1 MLQMLQISW
10 GNLSNSWWLLAIPA
24 ALALTLYYLVWKS
37 RKIKTLGDAPLIKTM
52 LQRYSPRRE
61 RWQQIMVLV
70 AIVLLAIGL
79 LNPQEPKQQAGNTL
93 NGLEIVVALD
103 VSNSMMAK
111 DASPNRLERSKI
123 VARQLI
129 DTLQGSKV
137 GIVAFAGEAW
147 TQLPLTTDL
156 AAARL
161 LLSSVQPNSV
171 PVQGTNIED
180 ALLTANNSLPTTDM
194 SHKAIVLFTD
204 GESLEGDVKAAVEAL
219 KKSGVM
225 LLTVGVGT
233 AAGATV
239 TDEDGLALRKDDG
252 TPVVSQLNEAAL
264 KQMATAT
271 SGQYIAL
278 QNNPEALPQMLAA
291 LDKLPRQPLSNSYM
305 VNYYS
310 YSHWLI
316 ATALVLLL
324 AAVFTRQR
332 LPVAKK
338 TPQVAMLAAGILLA
352 QLSFAQ
358 SSKASL
364 QKANEL
370 MVAGK
375 FDEAENL
382 YRSILQQDPKA
393 WNAQLHLGN
402 IAYRKGQYDE
412 ALKQYEQ
419 TLQQPVPDEAA
430 VAALNN
436 KGLAF
441 VKMKKLPEA
450 VETFKQAVR
459 KAPFDEGLQTNLGM
473 ALDELASMNA
483 APPPPPSQKPMN
495 QRKAEDQLQALQ
507 QEEKKIRQQLM
518 KQKRSVPNNGKNW

>member
-1 MLQMLQISW
+1 MLTRYQPRKQRAAQLML
-10 GNLSNSWWLLAIPA
+10 LLA
-24 ALALTLYYLVWKS
+24 
-37 RKIKTLGDAPLIKTM
+37 
-52 LQRYSPRRE
+52 
-61 RWQQIMVLV
+61 V
-70 AIVLLAIGL
+70 ALLAVAM

-156 AAARL
+156 SAARL

-204 GESLEGDVKAAVEAL
+204 GESLEGDVEAAVTEL

-225 LLTVGVGT
+225 LLAVGVGT

-252 TPVVSQLNEAAL
+252 TPVVSQLNEKAL
-264 KQMATAT
+264 QQMATAT
-271 SGQYIAL
+271 GGQYIPL
-278 QNNPEALPQMLAA
+278 QNNPDALPQMMAA
-291 LDKLPRQPLSNSYM
+291 LTKLPRQPLANSYM
-305 VNYYS
+305 VNYNS

-316 ATALVLLL
+316 AVALVLLL
-324 AAVFTRQR
+324 AAVFVQQR
-332 LPVAKK
+332 LPLQKK
-338 TPQVAMLAAGILLA
+338 KLQAALIATGVLLA
-352 QLSFAQ
+352 QFSFAQ
-358 SSKASL
+358 SSKANL

-393 WNAQLHLGN
+393 WHAQLHLGN

-419 TLQQPVPDEAA
+419 TLQQPMPDEAA
-430 VAALNN
+430 IAALNN

-459 KAPFDEGLQTNLGM
+459 KAPFDDGLQANLGM
-473 ALDELASMNA
+473 ALDELAKA
-483 APPPPPSQKPMN
+483 KATQPPPAQKPMN
-495 QRKAEDQLQALQ
+495 QRKADDQLQALQ

-518 KQKRSVPNNGKNW
+518 KQKRSVPNNGRNW